1 MMRRNV
7 YGVISGGTNAENLPA
22 SIVPE
27 IPPVKRALDYF
38 WRRLRRKRS
47 SKLNETVPA
56 DYAPFYPSKQPTHK
70 IRDIIRS
77 RFDAPYVSW
86 KKVPKEVREMWF
98 REFEKEFCWLPQ
110 HNDKIRKN
118 FEKRGS
124 TRMRDMFT
132 DVRKVGKRPLW
143 IGEEIWAE
151 LNAAWGSEEYTR
163 RRDQNRQN
171 RASDVGGLGSALH
184 TGGSVP
190 HTEHRRRLKAS
201 LGREPTPVEL
211 HSRTHKRQED
221 QQWIDERA
229 RKAHEEY
236 TRIRETH
243 AALGEGSSG
252 GSVEYSEY
260 RMWSQAVG
268 GMQHG
273 RVYGLGAQAQAYEG
287 MTSSTASSFTS
298 SSHESLQA
306 QQIIA
311 LQAELEQVRKSQVDW
326 QAQLQAQVQAQ
337 LQAQV
342 QTSTEQHNQL
352 LDEMRKMREQLSGK
366 DVAPPEEE
374 STESE

>member
-1 MMRRNV
+1 
-7 YGVISGGTNAENLPA
+7 
-22 SIVPE
+22 
-27 IPPVKRALDYF
+27 
-38 WRRLRRKRS
+38 
-47 SKLNETVPA
+47 
-56 DYAPFYPSKQPTHK
+56 
-70 IRDIIRS
+70 
-77 RFDAPYVSW
+77 
-86 KKVPKEVREMWF
+86 
-98 REFEKEFCWLPQ
+98 
-110 HNDKIRKN
+110 
-118 FEKRGS
+118 
-124 TRMRDMFT
+124 MFT

-171 RASDVGGLGSALH
+171 RVSDVGGLGSALH

-243 AALGEGSSG
+243 AASGEGSSG

-287 MTSSTASSFTS
+287 MTSSTASSFAS

-326 QAQLQAQVQAQ
+326 QAQLQAQIQAQ

-352 LDEMRKMREQLSGK
+352 LDEMRKMREKLSGK